1 MIYTKLGKTGLG
13 ASQIGVG
20 GWQIGSKSWGWG
32 TNTWTA
38 VEYGINFI
46 DTGSELC
53 SLEWTCMAL
62 GIH

>member
-32 TNTWTA
+32 RIP
-38 VEYGINFI
+38 GQP
-46 DTGSELC
+46 
-53 SLEWTCMAL
+53 
-62 GIH
+62 